1 MHETAIM
8 WFRRD
13 LRLTDNAALLDA
25 CAEARCVVPAYVVP
39 PAGAPEAPGAS
50 RRAWL
55 AASLRSLDAS
65 LRARGS
71 RLVVCEGSA
80 SEALVRLAA
89 ECGASLVVCSREWT
103 PAGMAA
109 EAHASDALAAS
120 GVKLA
125 VREGALV
132 VTPDALRTRAGGGY
146 RVFTPFHR
154 SWLERVRPESPQPAP
169 EHISPP
175 ERWPSGADL
184 PEKPSAAPDIG
195 AYWEPGE
202 SDAARRLKRF
212 VRDNLARYPDTHDR
226 MDLRGTSE
234 LSPYLANG
242 EISARQVLH
251 AVDAAL
257 VGQPERS
264 AARVAADAF
273 VRQIA
278 WRDFAY
284 HVLADAPTL
293 PALPLRPEF
302 AAMPWQDDP
311 AGFDAWRAGLTGY
324 PVVDAGMRQ
333 LAETGWMHNR
343 ARMVV
348 GSFLA
353 KDLLVG
359 WQAGQRHFSDLLAD
373 ADTAANAFN
382 WQWVAGSGADASP
395 YFRVFNPV
403 LQGTKFDPDG
413 AYVRLWVPELA
424 GLPVRWIHAPH
435 QAPADVLRTAGV
447 RLGATYPRPVVD
459 HAEARERALAAY
471 DVVKAA
477 KG

>member
-8 WFRRD
+8 WFRGD

-25 CAEARCVVPAYVVP
+25 CAEARSVVPVYVAAE
-39 PAGAPEAPGAS
+39 AGAPEAPGAS

-80 SEALVRLAA
+80 SETLSRLAA

-132 VTPDALRTRAGGGY
+132 VTPDALRTRAGGAY

-154 SWLERVRPESPQPAP
+154 SWLEQVRPENPQPAP
-169 EHISPP
+169 ERIAAP

-184 PEKPSAAPDIG
+184 PATPATAPDIG
-195 AYWEPGE
+195 AHWDPSEP
-202 SDAARRLKRF
+202 AAAQRLARF
-212 VRDNLARYPDTHDR
+212 VGGTLAGYPGAHDR
-226 MDLRGTSE
+226 VDLDGTSQ
-234 LSPYLANG
+234 LSPYLTNG
-242 EISARQVLH
+242 EISVRRVVH
-251 AVDAAL
+251 AVNTAL
-257 VGQPERS
+257 LGQPERS
-264 AARVAADAF
+264 AARAAADAF

-278 WRDFAY
+278 WREFAY

-293 PALPLRPEF
+293 PEVPLRAEF

-311 AGFDAWRAGLTGY
+311 AGLAAWRAGHTGY
-324 PVVDAGMRQ
+324 PMVDAGMRQ

-343 ARMVV
+343 ARMIV

-359 WQAGQRHFSDLLAD
+359 WQAGERHFWDLLAD
-373 ADTAANAFN
+373 ADAALNAFN

-395 YFRVFNPV
+395 YFRIFNPV

-413 AYVRLWVPELA
+413 SYVRRWVPELA
-424 GLPVRWIHAPH
+424 GLPTRWIHAPH
-435 QAPADVLRTAGV
+435 EAPSDALRAAGV
-447 RLGATYPRPVVD
+447 RPGTTYPRPVVD
-459 HAEARERALAAY
+459 HAVARERALAAY